1 MAKVERDRGVHSK
14 NGSAVK
20 ESVSSEEEAQ
30 PAPPDGGWGWVVTF
44 SSFMISFLVDGVC
57 FTFGL
62 LFTELHEYFGESKGK
77 TSLLG
82 SVLNGAYLS
91 LGPIVAAFCNR
102 FGCRRVA
109 VAGGIMAF
117 LGLFL
122 SSFSPNLDVMI
133 FLYGF
138 VGGAGFGFMYLPSI
152 VMVGYYFEKRRA
164 FATGIAVC
172 GSGIGGFVFAPITS
186 FLLEKFSWQGTLWI
200 LSAVVLNAVAF
211 SQAFRPLYTKNKAKS
226 KCSKSID
233 FKDTE
238 LKPFCALDLELCE
251 KHPIYRCKSVE
262 VVHVSNGKNDTVARL
277 AQSQD
282 ISTLIDNKPR
292 HQHHHSDTSTLKPLS
307 RNDIFYSGSL
317 KNIPHSVNRTGKYK
331 VSVSSLSKNKESD
344 SESMDEDNGCSRV
357 AKTLAASFD
366 FTLLKS
372 PTFIIYGISCFL
384 CMFGFFIPFNFLP
397 DLVHDLNLEK
407 SQGATLIAIIGVSN
421 TISRLVVGFVTDQP
435 WANSLVINNLA
446 LVIGGVTTFAVPFY
460 NSFPILIAYSIVFGA
475 AIAAFVSLRSIIM
488 VELMGIER
496 LTNAFGLVVLC
507 QGLSSFM
514 GSPIAGSLSDETG
527 TYNITFYLAGVTMFL
542 AGVICVP
549 LRRVAQWEGLQ
560 TETEVNFQTKV
571 VDNDPECSP
580 MLYKKS
586 P

>member
-1 MAKVERDRGVHSK
+1 MTKAGKDKEMPFK
-14 NGSAVK
+14 NGSVDK
-20 ESVSSEEEAQ
+20 ESVSTDEAP

-102 FGCRRVA
+102 FGCRKVA

-211 SQAFRPLYTKNKAKS
+211 SQAFRPLYTKNKAIS
-226 KCSKSID
+226 KCSKNLD
-233 FKDTE
+233 LKDKE
-238 LKPFCALDLELCE
+238 LKPFCALDLELSE

-282 ISTLIDNKPR
+282 ISSLNDKPHHK
-292 HQHHHSDTSTLKPLS
+292 HQHSETSTLKPLS

-317 KNIPHSVNRTGKYK
+317 KNIPHSVSRNSIK
-331 VSVSSLSKNKESD
+331 VSVSSLSKEKDSD
-344 SESMDEDNGCSRV
+344 SESSEEDNGCSKV
-357 AKTLAASFD
+357 AKSLAASFD

-421 TISRLVVGFVTDQP
+421 TLSRLLVGFVTDQP

-446 LVIGGVTTFAVPFY
+446 LVVGGVTTFAVPFY
-460 NSFPILIAYSIVFGA
+460 NSFPLLIAYSIVFGA

-488 VELMGIER
+488 VELMGIEK

-549 LRRVAQWEGLQ
+549 LRRVAKWEGLQ
-560 TETEVNFQTKV
+560 TETEVNVQTKV

-580 MLYKKS
+580 MLNEKS
-586 P
+586 